1 MGKGRV
7 EYVPPS
13 PEVLVHFT
21 RAAYRERVTDPV
33 SRESVHEFAGFMQAV
48 ASALAK
54 DLTRKA
60 NGELD
65 RGDRV
70 GLS

>member
-21 RAAYRERVTDPV
+21 RAAYREWGSGAG
-33 SRESVHEFAGFMQAV
+33 SREAVQEFAGFMAAV

-60 NGELD
+60 NSEFD
-65 RGDRV
+65 RGV
-70 GLS
+70 E